1 MVAVNELRLRI
12 AIVGLKRFQLV
23 SIVQQKKAPNQW
35 LPHETPISPRHIE
48 YNRFAYK
55 KEAKCK

>member
-1 MVAVNELRLRI
+1 MVAVNELRLRS
-12 AIVGLKRFQLV
+12 AIVGLKGFQLI

-48 YNRFAYK
+48 YNRFTYK
-55 KEAKCK
+55 KRS